1 MNDLLKNNIAL
12 KVMLEKNNF
21 LEFELDAKTEQAFQE
36 KAEFNPQVK
45 QLRDEGRWQTP
56 EMTRQREVTQMQNE
70 DERLR
75 EETAQMR

>member
-21 LEFELDAKTEQAFQE
+21 LEFELDAKTEQAFQK